1 MLLLLLVSCWCAQAD
16 EYYYDAQDVSMTK
29 LDSERF
35 RHHRAYQALNSH
47 FEVRHISMRTH
58 LRRGTLE
65 EEGLLDLTA
74 LCVEVHVGPCDRAY
88 AGRSH
93 PLSLQHLCD
102 SIRAALIDLVCF
114 HSSSHIAY
122 I

>member
-47 FEVRHISMRTH
+47 FEVRHISAYIS
-58 LRRGTLE
+58 E
-65 EEGLLDLTA
+65 EEPWRKRGYWTLHPCVLRFTWALAIGPVPVDHTPFRCSTYVIRYGL
-74 LCVEVHVGPCDRAY
+74 H
-88 AGRSH
+88 
-93 PLSLQHLCD
+93 
-102 SIRAALIDLVCF
+102 
-114 HSSSHIAY
+114 
-122 I
+122 